1 MSNYSPSRS
10 GQINQTG
17 DTAAIFLKK
26 FAGEVLLQF
35 EIANKMMARTF
46 IRNVESGKSVQWPRL
61 GRAAGRAYHTAGA
74 ELTGNSVD
82 HSEIVATIDDL
93 LVSDVFID
101 KLDDAM
107 NHYDVRSKYAN
118 LIGLELANTM
128 DEHIIIEALKGARLT
143 AVGNELPTG
152 TAVNGATT
160 GALAFRENS
169 EFLQTAEVTGGAAN
183 AASVEAKVD
192 AIRSACYAAAARLD
206 EAEVPEAGRY
216 ICVRPRE
223 ARQLAEAVQ
232 SSGFSL
238 MNTDYGTNG
247 SEVAGK
253 VLNFAGFDVVK
264 TTQLPKT
271 DVGSAT
277 VYANHGGDY
286 SKTVA
291 LIGCQ
296 DAVGTGKLL
305 DLNMESEYSVR
316 HQGTL
321 LVASYA
327 VAQKYLRPECL
338 IELVIDTGTVV

>member
-1 MSNYSPSRS
+1 MADFTPSRV

-26 FAGEVLLQF
+26 YAGEVLLQF
-35 EIANKMMARTF
+35 EIKNKLMARTF
-46 IRNVESGKSVQWPRL
+46 VRNVESGKSVQWPRL
-61 GRAAGRAYHTAGA
+61 GRSAARAYHTAGV
-74 ELTGNSVD
+74 ELTGGNID

-93 LVSDVFID
+93 LVSDIFID
-101 KLDDAM
+101 KLDEAM
-107 NHYDVRSKYAN
+107 NHYEVRSKYAA
-118 LIGLELANTM
+118 LQGLELANTM

-152 TAVNGATT
+152 TPVNGATT
-160 GALAFRENS
+160 GAMAFRENS

-206 EAEVPEAGRY
+206 EAEVPEDGRY
-216 ICVRPRE
+216 IVVRPRE

-238 MNTDYGTNG
+238 TNTDYGTNG
-247 SEVAGK
+247 SETSGK
-253 VLNFAGFDVVK
+253 VLNFAGFDVIK
-264 TTQLPKT
+264 STQLPKT
-271 DVGSAT
+271 NVGTSGAYT
-277 VYANHGGDY
+277 NHGGDY

-291 LIGCQ
+291 LIGSN

-327 VAQKYLRPECL
+327 VAQKYLRPESL